1 MRNIKETSLGRKDHD
16 EKYENY
22 EKKIIIGKGNL
33 PFLQFTKI
41 TGKIEDQP
49 LIKLVVVVV

>member
-1 MRNIKETSLGRKDHD
+1 MVRNMKL
-16 EKYENY
+16 
-22 EKKIIIGKGNL
+22 EKKSIIDKGNL

-41 TGKIEDQP
+41 TVKIEDQP